1 VAARAH
7 RWLPAVATAASATP
21 TEPMSLGDLCTDPAF
36 LDAWGECF
44 QSLPLVLLRSLAV
57 LNRAWNVRLVAH
69 FLTYEQRVRFG
80 DEDCTN
86 ENAAF
91 LLGLVR
97 RCTGRMI
104 NHTLLITFGGFEDAD
119 EPEPWVDFDLHEW
132 LQKHLL
138 LGTVAKETPD
148 ATWRIDEDMP
158 LTVAFLLGRAAALEV
173 NQLQRRIDVALPYT
187 GRSNEDDQPMRKT
200 LHPWY
205 LCRPRPDTAPGGP
218 LDRFDA
224 DHLSKVGLTALAGCC
239 LKGTL
244 HLLVNHDLSNITLE
258 RQRLDDEGA
267 RAVSSAMVAMS
278 ATPRSLKLKD
288 TVTRLSMGLLGPVLD
303 LVPRGATFC
312 TKYLNSLD
320 LSQNHFEPKDI
331 ERLSRMFMS
340 CRWKQLPEL
349 KHLDLSNCDI
359 GWASM
364 EDHLAPCFATEMVL
378 GGLQSLK
385 LTGNPIGKQGLSA
398 FQSRARGMTA
408 LERLELMGCATT
420 PIAIQ
425 DFAVWLKRDAKW
437 VQIKEVRTTYLC
449 PQDLHLKTFASLKT
463 EWEKAQ
469 YLVHQ
474 AVNVHAVERA
484 WKEALPARLNFG

>member
-1 VAARAH
+1 
-7 RWLPAVATAASATP
+7 
-21 TEPMSLGDLCTDPAF
+21 MSLGDLCTDPAF

-44 QSLPLVLLRSLAV
+44 ESLPLELLRSLAV

-104 NHTLLITFGGFEDAD
+104 NHTLQVIFGGFEDAA
-119 EPEPWVDFDLHEW
+119 EPEQWVDFDLHEW

-148 ATWRIDEDMP
+148 ATWLIDEEMP
-158 LTVAFLLGRAAALEV
+158 LAAAFLLGRAAALDV
-173 NQLQRRIDVALPYT
+173 NRLQRRIDVALALAP
-187 GRSNEDDQPMRKT
+187 RRAQDDEPMRKT

-205 LCRPRPDTAPGGP
+205 LCRPRPDTAPQRP

-224 DHLSKVGLTALAGCC
+224 DHLSMVGLTALAGCC

-244 HLLVNHDLSNITLE
+244 QLLLNHDLSNITLE

-267 RAVSSAMVAMS
+267 RAVASAMYAMS
-278 ATPRSLKLKD
+278 ATPRSLQLKN
-288 TVTRLSMGLLGPVLD
+288 TTTKLSMGLLGTVLD

-312 TKYLNSLD
+312 TKYLNTLD
-320 LSQNHFEPKDI
+320 LSQNELGPTGI

-349 KHLDLSNCDI
+349 KHLDLSNCAIDHT
-359 GWASM
+359 AM
-364 EDHLAPCFATEMVL
+364 DEHLAPCFATEMVL
-378 GGLQSLK
+378 GGLKSLK
-385 LTGNPIGKQGLSA
+385 LKNNPIGKRGLGA

-408 LERLELMGCATT
+408 LERLELMGCVTM
-420 PIAIQ
+420 PSAIQ

-437 VQIKEVRTTYLC
+437 VQIKEVQTTYLC

-463 EWEKAQ
+463 DWEKAQ
-469 YLVHQ
+469 YLVQQ
-474 AVNVHAVERA
+474 AVNVHTVERA
-484 WKEALPARLNFG
+484 WKQALPTRLNFD

>member
-1 VAARAH
+1 M
-7 RWLPAVATAASATP
+7 P
-21 TEPMSLGDLCTDPAF
+21 LGDLCTDPAF

-44 QSLPLVLLRSLAV
+44 ESLPLELLRSLAV

-80 DEDCTN
+80 KEDCTN

-104 NHTLLITFGGFEDAD
+104 NHTLLVTFGGFEDAD
-119 EPEPWVDFDLHEW
+119 EPEPWVDFDLHDW

-148 ATWRIDEDMP
+148 ATWRIDEEMP
-158 LTVAFLLGRAAALEV
+158 LAAAFLLGRAAALEV
-173 NQLQRRIDVALPYT
+173 NQLQRRIDVALPFT
-187 GRSNEDDQPMRKT
+187 PRRNQDDEPMRKT

-205 LCRPRPDTAPGGP
+205 LCRPRPDTVPQAP

-224 DHLSKVGLTALAGCC
+224 DHMSNVGLTALAGCC

-244 HLLVNHDLSNITLE
+244 HMLRTHDLSNITLQ

-267 RAVSSAMVAMS
+267 RAVAGAMHAMS
-278 ATPRSLKLKD
+278 ATPRSLKLKN
-288 TVTRLSMGLLGPVLD
+288 TTTKLSMGLLGTVLD

-312 TKYLNSLD
+312 TKYLNTLD
-320 LSQNHFEPKDI
+320 LSHNELGPTGI

-349 KHLDLSNCDI
+349 KHLDLSNCAI
-359 GWASM
+359 GCTAM
-364 EDHLAPCFATEMVL
+364 DEHLAPCFATEMVL
-378 GGLQSLK
+378 GGLKSLK
-385 LTGNPIGKQGLSA
+385 LQNNPIGKRGLGA

-408 LERLELMGCATT
+408 LERLELMGCVTM
-420 PIAIQ
+420 PSAIQ

-437 VQIKEVRTTYLC
+437 AQIKEVQTTYLC

-463 EWEKAQ
+463 DWEKAQ
-469 YLVHQ
+469 YLVQQ
-474 AVNVHAVERA
+474 AVNVHTVERA
-484 WKEALPARLNFG
+484 WKEALPTRLNFD

>member
-1 VAARAH
+1 M
-7 RWLPAVATAASATP
+7 P
-21 TEPMSLGDLCTDPAF
+21 LGDLCTDPAF

-44 QSLPLVLLRSLAV
+44 ESLPLELLRSLAV

-80 DEDCTN
+80 KEDCTN

-104 NHTLLITFGGFEDAD
+104 NHTLLVTFGGFEDAD
-119 EPEPWVDFDLHEW
+119 EPEPWVDFDLHDW

-158 LTVAFLLGRAAALEV
+158 LAAAFLLGRAAALDV
-173 NQLQRRIDVALPYT
+173 NQLQRRIDVALPFT
-187 GRSNEDDQPMRKT
+187 PRRNQDDEPMRKT

-205 LCRPRPDTAPGGP
+205 LCRPRTDTVPQAP

-224 DHLSKVGLTALAGCC
+224 DHMSNVGLTALAGCC

-244 HLLVNHDLSNITLE
+244 HLLRTHDLSNITLE

-267 RAVSSAMVAMS
+267 RAVAGAMHAMS
-278 ATPRSLKLKD
+278 ATPRSLKLKN
-288 TVTRLSMGLLGPVLD
+288 TITKLSMGMLGPVLN
-303 LVPRGATFC
+303 LVPRGDTFC
-312 TKYLNSLD
+312 TKYLNTLD
-320 LSQNHFEPKDI
+320 LSQNELGPTGI

-349 KHLDLSNCDI
+349 KHLDLSNCAI
-359 GWASM
+359 GCAAM
-364 EDHLAPCFATEMVL
+364 DEHLAPCFATEMVL
-378 GGLQSLK
+378 GGLKSLK
-385 LTGNPIGKQGLSA
+385 LKNNPIGKRGLGA

-408 LERLELMGCATT
+408 LERLELMGCVTM
-420 PIAIQ
+420 PSAIQ

-437 VQIKEVRTTYLC
+437 VQIKEVQTTYLC

-463 EWEKAQ
+463 DWEKAQ
-469 YLVHQ
+469 YLVQQ
-474 AVNVHAVERA
+474 AVNVHTVERA
-484 WKEALPARLNFG
+484 WKEALPTRLNFD